1 MGEIA
6 HKGTRLCWENARKTA
21 EQFKD
26 FESLREKI
34 ILITGGTGLV
44 GSQLVRTLIE
54 LDNLHNLHLALQLP
68 VRNLAKLDSAIHWS
82 EQVYA
87 TEWNATET
95 LSAHYPCGAIVH
107 CAAPT
112 NSKLMFEHPAETLNT
127 IIAGTQNCL
136 RFADECKASTF
147 IYLSSMEVYSG
158 LDKEEVTEED
168 IGIFDPANPRN
179 SYPIGKIASEALVLD
194 HYKET
199 GKRGVVLRLA
209 QTFGAGVS
217 LEDERV
223 FAQFARSAL
232 YEACITTLRTPGT
245 HKKTYVSVNDAIK
258 AILFALTNAE
268 CAGVYNVSNKKTYCS
283 IAQMGKDA
291 ISSYSEDAS
300 RLVVAP
306 DAELQKKYAP
316 PKNMLVNSDKLQA
329 LGWTPTEDLHKM
341 YSDLIT
347 SWRELADANNSTT

>member
-1 MGEIA
+1 MGEVA

-26 FESLREKI
+26 FESLREKT
-34 ILITGGTGLV
+34 ILITGGTGLI

-54 LDNLHNLHLALQLP
+54 LDKLHNLYLSLQLP

-87 TEWNATET
+87 TEWNATGT
-95 LSAHYPCGAIVH
+95 LSMHYPCDTIVH

-112 NSKLMFEHPAETLNT
+112 NSKFMFEHPAETLNT

-136 RFADECKASTF
+136 RFVDECKASTF

-194 HYKET
+194 HCKET

-232 YEACITTLRTPGT
+232 CEDCITTLRTPGT
-245 HKKTYVSVNDAIK
+245 HKKTYVSVNDAVK
-258 AILFALTNAE
+258 AILLALTNSE
-268 CAGVYNVSNKKTYCS
+268 CSGVFNVSNEKTYCS
-283 IAQMGKDA
+283 IVQMGKDV
-291 ISSYSEDAS
+291 ISSYCDDLSK
-300 RLVVAP
+300 LVIAP
-306 DAELQKKYAP
+306 DEEAQKKYAP
-316 PKNMLVNSDKLQA
+316 PKDMLVNSDKLHS
-329 LGWTPTEDLHKM
+329 LGWRPTEDLRSM

-347 SWRELADANNSTT
+347 SWAEL